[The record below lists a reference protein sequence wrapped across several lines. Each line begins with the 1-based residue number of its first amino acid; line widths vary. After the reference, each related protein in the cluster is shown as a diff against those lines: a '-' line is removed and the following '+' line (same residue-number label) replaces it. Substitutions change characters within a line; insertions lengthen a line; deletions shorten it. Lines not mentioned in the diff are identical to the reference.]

1 LSIERSLGCGGV
13 EGEAV
18 EMPLSGVDEGFDE
31 SVGVENTLFFGRVVR
46 VEVDD
51 EGAGGFEALCGFEMG
66 WSVRQVGEELGA
78 DSAFEE
84 FLKDSGGIALK
95 PYREG

>member
-1 LSIERSLGCGGV
+1 M
-13 EGEAV
+13 

-46 VEVDD
+46 AEVDD

-66 WSVRQVGEELGA
+66 WSVGQVGEELRA
-78 DSAFEE
+78 DAAFEE
-84 FLKDSGGIALK
+84 FLEDDGGIALK
-95 PYREG
+95 SDREWEMFSDFVLHGS